1 MSSSSWQP
9 FHPSFEFA
17 ESSSWRPLIPMK
29 CLSVGSVASHS
40 CYRVQ
45 WSVAATWKHRI
56 SLWNLEEPDQM
67 DWNTIR
73 SLLESVGIEVLC
85 LYLMKPVATEFG

>member
-1 MSSSSWQP
+1 
-9 FHPSFEFA
+9 
-17 ESSSWRPLIPMK
+17 MK

-73 SLLESVGIEVLC
+73 TLLESVGIEVLC
-85 LYLMKPVATEFG
+85 LYLMKLVATWQLSLGEVHKYQFNQQCVER